1 MTGNR
6 IPEVY
11 VTASTV
17 PEAEETVRAIYQGAV
32 DAIVVNGPAGPQIVT
47 LTGADE
53 PYRVLVERMS
63 DGALTVGPDGLV
75 LYVNARLNELSG
87 RRDDQLIGRP
97 FTDLFAGA
105 PAEIAAG
112 IAHPP
117 EDGVRRELKL
127 SRADGTTLPVSVWA
141 GPVAMGQSPATLI
154 TVTDLSVQQ
163 RAEAIAAAERFARS
177 ILEQA
182 TDAILVLDR
191 DGRITHA
198 SLVAGELAGREPVG
212 CRFSEAFALQTASSN
227 QENVLERF
235 SADILDTL
243 LATRPFH
250 GLEVRLRDRGR
261 KDSTFLLSAGPLR
274 DESKRAV
281 GSIVTLTDITA
292 RKRAEEQQTVL
303 VAELNH
309 RVKNILAIVQS
320 VATQTVRKS
329 PSLVEFQNTFD
340 GRLRALSVA
349 HDILTKSRWIG
360 VELGQLVREVLGPY
374 GERTRLSGTP
384 VLLTPQMVVPLS
396 MVLHELMTN
405 AAKYGALSGTGQVE
419 VDWTA
424 EEADGRREVHMT
436 WVEGG
441 GPTVGGGTKA
451 GFGTV
456 LIERVTSYDLDG
468 EAVLDFRPGGLR
480 CTLRFPVEGD
490 PLPPEAPPVSAQ
502 ALG

>member
-1 MTGNR
+1 MTGQR
-6 IPEVY
+6 IPELQI
-11 VTASTV
+11 TANAV

-75 LYVNARLNELSG
+75 LYANARVAEMSG
-87 RRDDQLIGRP
+87 HGDEELIGRP
-97 FTDLFAGA
+97 LAELFTDA
-105 PAEIAAG
+105 PAEVIAV
-112 IAHPP
+112 IVHPP
-117 EDGVRRELKL
+117 ESGVRRELKL
-127 SRADGTTLPVSVWA
+127 ARGGASMPVSVWA
-141 GPVAMGQSPATLI
+141 GPVAMGQNPATLI
-154 TVTDLSVQQ
+154 TVTDQSVLQ

-182 TDAILVLDR
+182 TDAILVLDP

-198 SLVAGELAGREPVG
+198 SLVAADLAGREPVG
-212 CRFSEAFALQTASSN
+212 CRFSEAFALETAATN
-227 QENVLERF
+227 QEIVLERF
-235 SADILDTL
+235 SADILDTM

-250 GLEVRLRDRGR
+250 GLEVRLRGRGR
-261 KDSTFLLSAGPLR
+261 KGSTFLLSAGPLR
-274 DESKRAV
+274 DDTKQAV
-281 GSIVTLTDITA
+281 GSIVALTDITS

-320 VATQTVRKS
+320 VAAQTVRKS
-329 PSLVEFQNTFD
+329 PSLRAFQETFD

-374 GERTRLSGTP
+374 GERAHLSGTP
-384 VLLTPQMVVPLS
+384 VLLEPQSVVPLS

-405 AAKYGALSGTGQVE
+405 AAKYGALSGSGHVDLEWTVTGSE
-419 VDWTA
+419 G
-424 EEADGRREVHMT
+424 GRALHMT
-436 WVEGG
+436 WDERG
-441 GPTVGGGTKA
+441 GPPVVDGAKA

-468 EAVLDFRPGGLR
+468 EANVDFRPGGLH
-480 CTLRFPVEGD
+480 CTLQFPIEGD
-490 PLPPEAPPVSAQ
+490 PLPAEAPPASAQ